1 MEKIKKRSMTSFVM
15 SSFINFCIGLAFGII
30 VWIITAV
37 VTERVDFKEFF
48 NIVIY
53 MAVFVA
59 LFTTNIYRIYFFY
72 TFSIDVNRVCIGD
85 GDESD
90 NYLIACILSIVT
102 FGVYRIYWVYK
113 IAQRIRANAPKYGFK
128 IQETGKE
135 IAALYIF
142 SFGYISVFELI
153 KNMNRIADSYN
164 KTIKSRVGGVQTY
177 DY

>member
-1 MEKIKKRSMTSFVM
+1 M
-15 SSFINFCIGLAFGII
+15 NLII
-30 VWIITAV
+30 ILLH
-37 VTERVDFKEFF
+37 
-48 NIVIY
+48 
-53 MAVFVA
+53 VF
-59 LFTTNIYRIYFFY
+59 
-72 TFSIDVNRVCIGD
+72 
-85 GDESD
+85 
-90 NYLIACILSIVT
+90 
-102 FGVYRIYWVYK
+102 
-113 IAQRIRANAPKYGFK
+113 NAPKYGFK